1 MAYKALGLS
10 ADKSHLMNPSVSVK
24 ICFVKSV
31 KFEGRN
37 NMSTLVIVGAQWGD
51 EGKGKITDY
60 LAETAEV
67 VVRYQGGNNAG
78 HTVEVNDK
86 KYKLHL
92 IPSGILYDDKLNVV
106 GNGVAFDPKAFFEE
120 IGYLENLGIRVDSDK
135 LIVSDRA
142 HLIMPY
148 HKILDQLKEKARGKN
163 DIGTTGK
170 GIGPCYTDKFERSG
184 IRVCDLMHAESFREK
199 LEENLRQKNDYIVKL
214 LDGEALDLETIYAE
228 YMELAERLRPYVKDS
243 SVVVYNE
250 IKAKKKVL
258 FEGAQ
263 GMLLDIDYG
272 TYPFV
277 TSSNTTAGGVA
288 NGVGIGPNMIE
299 KAIGVTKAYTTRVG
313 KGPFPTE
320 LLDETGEW
328 IREKGFEYGTTT
340 GRSRRCGWL
349 DLVIV
354 KTSMRVSGLTSLV
367 LTKIDTLAGLE
378 KIKVCTGYMLD
389 GQLIDYI
396 PASLVDLAKCEPVY
410 EEFEGWDNSV
420 ELAKS
425 IEEMHPNAQ
434 KYIARIE
441 EVLGIKVSIV
451 SVGPRRDQT
460 FKKDS
465 L

>member
-1 MAYKALGLS
+1 
-10 ADKSHLMNPSVSVK
+10 
-24 ICFVKSV
+24 
-31 KFEGRN
+31 
-37 NMSTLVIVGAQWGD
+37 MSTLVILGAQWGD

-67 VVRYQGGNNAG
+67 VVRFQGGNNAG
-78 HTVEVNDK
+78 HTVEVGDK
-86 KYKLHL
+86 QYKLHL
-92 IPSGILYDDKLNVV
+92 IPSGIINGRKLNII
-106 GNGVAFDPKAFFEE
+106 GNGVVIDPYAFFSEVEYLRNMGLAVSEE
-120 IGYLENLGIRVDSDK
+120 N

-142 HLIMPY
+142 NVIMPY

-170 GIGPCYTDKFERSG
+170 GIGPAYTDKVERSG
-184 IRVCDLMHAESFREK
+184 IRVCDLLHPESLKDKIMQNLLEK
-199 LEENLRQKNDYIVKL
+199 NQYIVKIL
-214 LDGEALDLETIYAE
+214 GGEALDPVSIYEE
-228 YMELAERLRPYVKDS
+228 YLALGERLRPFVRDT
-243 SVVVYNE
+243 SVVLYDE
-250 IKAKKKVL
+250 IRKNRKVL

-288 NGVGIGPNMIE
+288 SGSGIGPNCIE

-320 LLDETGEW
+320 LSDHVGEW
-328 IREKGFEYGTTT
+328 IREKGHEYGTTT

-354 KTSMRVSGLTSLV
+354 KTSIRVSGLTSLV
-367 LTKIDTLAGLE
+367 LTKIDTLAGLD
-378 KIKVCTGYMLD
+378 KIRVCVGYKLD
-389 GQLIDYI
+389 GQLIDYV

-410 EEFEGWDNSV
+410 EDFEGWDSSV
-420 ELAKS
+420 ADARNY
-425 IEEMHPNAQ
+425 EEMPENA
-434 KYIARIE
+434 KIYIERIE
-441 EVLGIKVSIV
+441 ELLDIRCSII

-460 FKKDS
+460 FKKSD